1 MPLREI
7 ITDSTEELAAEL
19 ASMDIDPGGVG
30 IMTSKAFSHRIRV
43 RKLKSPAA
51 NILKQEMLSVGGDCA
66 TSRTVILGDETPQD
80 VLMMGTRR
88 QLAAVAK
95 KLKSQP
101 FGLKKLASE
110 IVLFLSRTGK
120 DEAAGRETLTAIVSG
135 APLPLL
141 MGIVNVTQD
150 SFSDGGQFVAPE
162 AAVAHALDLEKQ
174 GADILDIGGES
185 TRPGSEPM
193 SAEQESGRVVP
204 VITELAAK
212 AAAPIS
218 IDTMKSPV
226 AAAALDAGAQVVN
239 DVSAGRFDGE
249 MFALVADRGCPL
261 ILMHMLGQ
269 PKTMQNEPHYDN
281 LMDELH
287 RFFEDRISAA
297 LKAGVSESQLII
309 DPGIG
314 FGKSMIHNYIIL
326 NRLRELL
333 SFGRPVLVGV
343 SRKSLLKNKLGKAPA
358 DRLEE
363 TITAQTVAVMN
374 GATVLRVHDVLPAVK
389 SRAIL
394 QRTLGTP

>member
-1 MPLREI
+1 
-7 ITDSTEELAAEL
+7 
-19 ASMDIDPGGVG
+19 
-30 IMTSKAFSHRIRV
+30 
-43 RKLKSPAA
+43 
-51 NILKQEMLSVGGDCA
+51 
-66 TSRTVILGDETPQD
+66 
-80 VLMMGTRR
+80 
-88 QLAAVAK
+88 
-95 KLKSQP
+95 
-101 FGLKKLASE
+101 
-110 IVLFLSRTGK
+110 
-120 DEAAGRETLTAIVSG
+120 
-135 APLPLL
+135 

-162 AAVAHALDLEKQ
+162 AAVAHALELEKQ

-193 SAEQESGRVVP
+193 PAEQESGRIVP

-226 AAAALDAGAQVVN
+226 AAAALDAGARVVN

-269 PKTMQNEPHYDN
+269 PKTMQDQPHYDN

-287 RFFEDRISAA
+287 RFFEDRLSAA
-297 LKAGVSESQLII
+297 VKAGISESQLII

-343 SRKSLLKNKLGKAPA
+343 SRKSLLKNKLGESPA

-374 GATVLRVHDVLPAVK
+374 GATVLRVHEVLPAVK